1 MRSNTEHAALA
12 TAIDGGPAQ
21 APIRWAH
28 QLPVTKKMAPGQP
41 GTKRWATQHGDRL
54 LCVRY
59 RQDPQRGERIV
70 TVELEVDRA
79 PLRPRHQDTDEVA
92 VPIGWQETAL
102 RIQARE
108 AGARWD
114 SRQRVWHMSRAQARL
129 LRLVDII
136 IEAAK

>member
-12 TAIDGGPAQ
+12 TAIDDGPAQ

-41 GTKRWATQHGDRL
+41 GTKRWATQHGDKL

-129 LRLVDII
+129 LRLVDRI

>member
-1 MRSNTEHAALA
+1 MRSNTEHAAVA

-21 APIRWAH
+21 SPSRWAH
-28 QLPVTKKMAPGQP
+28 PLPITKKMAPGQP
-41 GTKRWATQHGDRL
+41 GTKRWAAQHGDKL

-59 RQDPQRGERIV
+59 RQGPQRGERIV

-79 PLRPRHQDTDEVA
+79 PLRTRQHHTDVVA

-102 RIQARE
+102 RTQARE

-114 SRQRVWHMSRAQARL
+114 SRQRVWRMSRAQARL
-129 LRLVDII
+129 LRLVDRIT
-136 IEAAK
+136 EPAK

>member
-1 MRSNTEHAALA
+1 MRSNTEHAAVA
-12 TAIDGGPAQ
+12 TAIDDGPAQ

-41 GTKRWATQHGDRL
+41 GTKRWATQHGDKL

-70 TVELEVDRA
+70 TVALEVDRA
-79 PLRPRHQDTDEVA
+79 PLRPRQHDTDEVA

-129 LRLVDII
+129 LRLVDRI